1 MALAVLCS
9 LLSKRV
15 SKANEWTQLHPD
27 RGGTGSGCT
36 AAPTSWL
43 ADTSIKGLIV
53 SDELPEVILAR
64 IDERTKA
71 LQGDVQKIQ
80 AKLESSYVT
89 NEAFDNL
96 REKVTLHQKIILSIS
111 AIICTS
117 VLAALVSL
125 VLGRGVV

>member
-1 MALAVLCS
+1 
-9 LLSKRV
+9 
-15 SKANEWTQLHPD
+15 
-27 RGGTGSGCT
+27 
-36 AAPTSWL
+36 
-43 ADTSIKGLIV
+43 V